1 MGAVGMES
9 TNEEYST
16 MDVLEGIVDRIVNI
30 KSRLTPILRADSRI
44 QDENKAVEQPK
55 SQQREKLADIL
66 TELDSL
72 LSRIEL

>member
-1 MGAVGMES
+1 MGAVGMEP

-16 MDVLEGIVDRIVNI
+16 VDVLEGIVDRIVNI

>member
-16 MDVLEGIVDRIVNI
+16 VDVLEGIVDRIVNI

-44 QDENKAVEQPK
+44 QDEHKAVEQPK

>member
-1 MGAVGMES
+1 MGAVGMEP

-30 KSRLTPILRADSRI
+30 KSRLTPILRADPRV

>member
-16 MDVLEGIVDRIVNI
+16 VDVLEGIVDRIVNI